1 MKFKT
6 KSAAFLHFVKEMD
19 VLLSSMPST
28 TYDGEDIRN
37 TTEIGKYVNQ
47 IKDLGVDIAE
57 RFIDSELEGRD
68 NEIP

>member
-6 KSAAFLHFVKEMD
+6 KSATFLHFVKEMD
-19 VLLSSMPST
+19 ALLSSMPST
-28 TYDGEDIRN
+28 TLDGEDIRN
-37 TTEIGKYVNQ
+37 TSEIGKYINQ